1 VPHQPNHQTTKP
13 NHQTTNQFQEKD
25 VLHRHGAVWLDFTA
39 EGFKAEVERVQMYF
53 VSQMTVPTGIAR
65 NEALC
70 ENLFMILVSVLNKIP
85 IFVVGVPGSSKSLAV
100 RLIQS
105 NLRGQASV
113 YIPHH
118 TTWPPGHHTTPHHT
132 TPHHTTPPGHLAIT
146 PHHTTN
152 CACMC

>member
-1 VPHQPNHQTTKP
+1 MTKHATPTKP
-13 NHQTTNQFQEKD
+13 NQTTNQFQEKD
-25 VLHRHGAVWLDFTA
+25 ALHRHGAVWLDFTA

-113 YIPHH
+113 YTPHLATCPPHHTTPHHTTPHH
-118 TTWPPGHHTTPHHT
+118 TTWPPGHHTTPHHQ
-132 TPHHTTPPGHLAIT
+132 L
-146 PHHTTN
+146 
-152 CACMC
+152 CMHVLT